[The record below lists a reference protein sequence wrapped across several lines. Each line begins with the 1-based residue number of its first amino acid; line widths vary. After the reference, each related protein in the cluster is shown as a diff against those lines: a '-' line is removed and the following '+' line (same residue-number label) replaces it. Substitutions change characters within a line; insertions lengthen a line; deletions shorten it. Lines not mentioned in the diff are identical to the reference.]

1 MGPQTGV
8 CCGGGGQWGAVAK
21 LLPGVQDLIMLMPG
35 TKERL
40 HVQPDQSVW
49 LTVLVEG
56 KTHRKKSPFSFQR
69 VGRTSHLSP
78 VRAWVTK

>member
-1 MGPQTGV
+1 MGE
-8 CCGGGGQWGAVAK
+8 AVAK

-49 LTVLVEG
+49 LTVLVDG
-56 KTHRKKSPFSFQR
+56 KTHREKKGLFPFSVLEEHHVCHPF
-69 VGRTSHLSP
+69 VLG
-78 VRAWVTK
+78 